1 MKKSR
6 DTLQKYSSPIPL
18 HTENNDPLLK
28 ENKNVKT
35 IEQLLISNKIKLK
48 PPRSRT
54 INNNNNS
61 IEFTKRQGS
70 ASVNNNNNDYISFN
84 DEIKNINNFQSID
97 SSNYNYS
104 PKITENCN
112 KYVN

>member
-6 DTLQKYSSPIPL
+6 DTLQKYSSSIPL
-18 HTENNDPLLK
+18 HTENNDPQ
-28 ENKNVKT
+28 NKNVET

-54 INNNNNS
+54 INNNNS
-61 IEFTKRQGS
+61 IEITKRQGS

-112 KYVN
+112 KYIN